1 MVCFFALIPGC
12 CFCYFPFWGEGGGS
26 FVKRSC
32 FPYFS
37 NIKERVTDRHE
48 IKEINAVSRYCH

>member
-1 MVCFFALIPGC
+1 M
-12 CFCYFPFWGEGGGS
+12 
-26 FVKRSC
+26 KRCC

-37 NIKERVTDRHE
+37 NIKERVTDRNE